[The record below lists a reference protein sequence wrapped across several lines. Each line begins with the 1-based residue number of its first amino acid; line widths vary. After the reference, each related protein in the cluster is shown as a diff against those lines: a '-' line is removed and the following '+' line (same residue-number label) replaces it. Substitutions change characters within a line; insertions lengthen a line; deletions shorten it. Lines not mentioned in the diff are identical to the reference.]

1 MKKWGWLLLGLVV
14 ILFFFT
20 REGFQNTQKIKGPP
34 YDQSDYPTIIGLMD
48 PNWVSSFPTDPSTPE
63 GQNTIASK
71 VTPIL
76 GQFHTDVYQ
85 PASATLKES
94 DVDSFLRTNTSL
106 YNVTDKA
113 YVKSL
118 LMAYFVNQPH
128 GDANLAQTASQV
140 ASANYSQSSGY
151 ADILRQLEQG
161 VTGSGSSAGPTG
173 PSGPTGPPRGSGAS
187 GSSGASGPS
196 GPSNSSSSAWRSANT
211 AGAGNQKVWGPRFN
225 GLGMGSGFG
234 GGDDTRG
241 YPTLLGPTPKP
252 STMVEGAGIIRDP
265 RGHGS
270 GSGSGSGGPDSNTP
284 SSSSLGS
291 NPDNQYL
298 PYSRTPGDKDLIPD
312 PYRNPSNFSTSG
324 ESRKMEPIPFLT
336 DFSAFMK

>member
-1 MKKWGWLLLGLVV
+1 MTMKKWGWLLLGLVV

-20 REGFQNTQKIKGPP
+20 REGFQDTQKIKGPP
-34 YDQSDYPTIIGLMD
+34 YNEEDYIKIASLMD
-48 PNWVSSFPTDPSTPE
+48 PSWVMSEYNGDTSTPQARQKIA
-63 GQNTIASK
+63 QNVA
-71 VTPIL
+71 PIL
-76 GQFHTDVYQ
+76 SQFHADVYQ
-85 PASATLKES
+85 PATQTLKDT
-94 DVDSFLRTNTSL
+94 DVDKFLTANTSL
-106 YNVTDKA
+106 YNAKHKEF
-113 YVKSL
+113 VKSL
-118 LMAYFVNQPH
+118 LVAYFINQPH
-128 GDANLAQTASQV
+128 GDANAPQTQAQTV
-140 ASANYSQSSGY
+140 SANYAQSSGY
-151 ADILRQLEQG
+151 ADILRDLEQG

-173 PSGPTGPPRGSGAS
+173 PSSPTGPPRGSGS
-187 GSSGASGPS
+187 TGASGPT
-196 GPSNSSSSAWRSANT
+196 GPSNSSSSSWRTKNT

-265 RGHGS
+265 RGAGS
-270 GSGSGSGGPDSNTP
+270 GSDFNTP

-291 NPDNQYL
+291 DPDNQYL

-324 ESRKMEPIPFLT
+324 ESRKTEPIPFLT